1 MSERTA
7 IDQLG
12 LELHEM
18 AKGYA
23 AKAQELASDPYFRD
37 AIAKIA
43 VSGFVWALYDAFD
56 DAAGRAALHEELKS
70 QGEAV
75 GREIG
80 RGGEYSNA

>member
-7 IDQLG
+7 IDQVG

-18 AKGYA
+18 ARGYA
-23 AKAQELASDPYFRD
+23 AKAQELASDPYFRA
-37 AIAKIA
+37 AIAKVAI
-43 VSGFVWALYDAFD
+43 SGFVWALYDAFD
-56 DAAGRAALHEELKS
+56 DAAARAVLHEELKS

-80 RGGEYSNA
+80 RGDEIRNA